1 MIPVPTTDGTD
12 DCGELVYR
20 PEDIDRACFA
30 AHESILQRE
39 LSDEE
44 VAGLPSE
51 WVDLLSVGVE
61 KQASLPGTTCPCGGR
76 RCSTTPSF
84 AVALAQFVRCSTEE
98 HQLISLAR

>member
-61 KQASLPGTTCPCGGR
+61 KPAARYHRTCAGR
-76 RCSTTPSF
+76 RCSTRPSF
-84 AVALAQFVRCSTEE
+84 AVALARFVRCSTEE
-98 HQLISLAR
+98 HLLISLAG